1 MARVLNRS
9 DIYLIRSDRHATCVV
24 RGAAQT
30 SPPACGWPAPAR
42 ANTARFTDR
51 DLQALRSAELPLRRR
66 TWARPEAISLHN
78 QPNRRA
84 TTTWLRAE
92 CEPRSGCRVSWQF
105 SRAAANAQRDLC
117 DQCRASA
124 PSREDRLD
132 GSGCRSFRFCQ
143 GGCHR
148 RQHDRIL
155 SGCRRPAAQS
165 GRSRS
170 C

>member
-66 TWARPEAISLHN
+66 TWARPEAISVHD
-78 QPNRRA
+78 QANRRTPA
-84 TTTWLRAE
+84 AWLRAE
-92 CEPRSGCRVSWQF
+92 CNPRPGR
-105 SRAAANAQRDLC
+105 RAPRQLSQVAANAQRDLC
-117 DQCRASA
+117 
-124 PSREDRLD
+124 
-132 GSGCRSFRFCQ
+132 
-143 GGCHR
+143 
-148 RQHDRIL
+148 
-155 SGCRRPAAQS
+155 
-165 GRSRS
+165 
-170 C
+170 

>member
-66 TWARPEAISLHN
+66 TWARPEAISVHN

-117 DQCRASA
+117 DQRRASA
-124 PSREDRLD
+124 PSRESRLD
-132 GSGCRSFRFCQ
+132 GSGRHRPRRRQ
-143 GGCHR
+143 GGRHP
-148 RQHDRIL
+148 RQHDRSL
-155 SGCRRPAAQS
+155 SCWWRSAVQPG
-165 GRSRS
+165 GSRS
-170 C
+170 